1 MLMNKVRVGNLLKC
15 LYPKD
20 GRKNILT
27 RQQGRVERVAKNG
40 SWVTIEREDGSY
52 RTLSG
57 TKMVNAAVTAR

>member
-1 MLMNKVRVGNLLKC
+1 MLMNKKSVRVGNILKC

-27 RQQGRVERVAKNG
+27 NQAGRIEKVG
-40 SWVTIEREDGSY
+40 GTWVTIQREDGSY

-57 TKMVNAAVTAR
+57 CKMVNPAVSR

>member
-1 MLMNKVRVGNLLKC
+1 MLMNKKSVRVGKIFKC

-27 RQQGRVERVAKNG
+27 NQSGRIEKVGAT
-40 SWVTIEREDGSY
+40 WVTIQREDGSY

-57 TKMVNAAVTAR
+57 CKMVNPAVSR

>member
-1 MLMNKVRVGNLLKC
+1 MLMNKVRVGNILKC

-40 SWVTIEREDGSY
+40 SWVTIERTDGSY

-57 TKMVNAAVTAR
+57 SKMVNPVIAGQ